1 MDVIT
6 TADVLLPRIL
16 ARRAILFVMHQT
28 MRPKHDPARRP
39 VNASR

>member
-6 TADVLLPRIL
+6 TADVLLPRLL

-28 MRPKHDPARRP
+28 MRPNPTPQMTPADR
-39 VNASR
+39 

>member
-6 TADVLLPRIL
+6 TADVLLPLLL

-28 MRPKHDPARRP
+28 MRPKHAPATAPADR
-39 VNASR
+39 

>member
-28 MRPKHDPARRP
+28 MRPKHDPAMTPADR
-39 VNASR
+39 